1 MKKIL
6 IAEIAQEVSTFNPV
20 QTNYDAFQVH
30 HNENL
35 FDYHNG
41 KPTQMGGAI
50 KVLKK

>member
-35 FDYHNG
+35 KQYNV
-41 KPTQMGGAI
+41 
-50 KVLKK
+50 KVLSLNMYPI